1 MAKDAMIKQKRPG
14 GITGRFCLGKE
25 ENRLREKSLPKEGK
39 AMPDFHVIGLGALNL
54 DLIFEVSESLARELG
69 VRAGEECAREPQQ
82 LDVLLAVL
90 YREGRLVGKVGGG
103 SAANTVV
110 ALSRMGFKAGY
121 VGKIGSDSEGEFI
134 WKSLESIDRSRIRRG
149 ERSGI
154 CLTLLIGKDRDR
166 SLIVF
171 PNANDTLCWDDL
183 DVEYARECDFLHLTS
198 FVSDKPLEAQKRLA
212 AEIGSEVKISF
223 DPGMLYARRGIPAL
237 LPILENTYIC
247 FPSEEE
253 VEILSRK
260 EFWEGSRQLL
270 DLGIQIVVCTLGHKG
285 CYVFTEK
292 EEFWAPA
299 VKIRK
304 VADTTGAGDVFAA
317 GFLAGL
323 LEQKSL
329 RECADLATKL
339 AARSIVGVGRECYPP
354 EIGRNE

>member
-1 MAKDAMIKQKRPG
+1 MDSGETFKLGSKKR
-14 GITGRFCLGKE
+14 K
-25 ENRLREKSLPKEGK
+25 NRLRGKNLSKGGK
-39 AMPDFHVIGLGALNL
+39 AVSRLQVIGFGALNL
-54 DLIFEVSESLARELG
+54 DLIFQVDESLVRELG

-82 LDVLLAVL
+82 LDALLAVL
-90 YREGRLVGKVGGG
+90 HREGRLVGKTGGG

-134 WKSLESIDRSRIRRG
+134 WKGLDSIDRSRIRRE

-171 PNANDTLCWDDL
+171 PNANDTLCWDEV
-183 DVEYARECDFLHLTS
+183 DVEYAKECDFLHLTS
-198 FVSDKPLEAQKRLA
+198 FVSDKPLEAQRRLA

-270 DLGIQIVVCTLGHKG
+270 DLGVQIVVCTMGHKG
-285 CYVFTEK
+285 SYVFTQE
-292 EEFWAPA
+292 EEFWTPA
-299 VKIRK
+299 VKIRA
-304 VADTTGAGDVFAA
+304 VVDTTGAGDVFAA
-317 GFLAGL
+317 GFLASL

-339 AARSIVGVGRECYPP
+339 AARSIVGVGRQYYPVGN
-354 EIGRNE
+354 GRKE